1 MSFSYLFKRLIAI
14 IPVLVIVSLIT
25 FSFIHLIPGDPA
37 MALLG
42 INATPAQI
50 NALRSEMG
58 LDQPLVL
65 QYFNWLLRTFQ
76 GDMGV
81 SYLSGRS
88 IFQSVIERLPHT
100 LVLALLSIFLSVLIA
115 IPSGIIA
122 AARQNSISD
131 RFVMLFSLIGVSVP
145 SFWLG
150 IMLVILFAVKLQ
162 WLPASGYVSIF
173 EDFSQGIYYL
183 ILPTCS
189 LAIVLA
195 AVSARM
201 MRASMLEILR
211 QDYIR
216 TARAKGLSR
225 WASILKHGFKNSLI
239 PVVTVIGINFGW
251 LLGGTVVI
259 ETIFGIP
266 GMGRLVIYSIM
277 NRDYPMIQGV
287 VLYMAVIYMLVNLL
301 VDILVTALDSRIRY

>member
-1 MSFSYLFKRLIAI
+1 MSFSYLIKRLVAI
-14 IPVLVIVSLIT
+14 VPVLVIVSLIS
-25 FSFIHLIPGDPA
+25 FSFIHIIPGDPA

-42 INATPAQI
+42 INATPAQV
-50 NALRSEMG
+50 NALRAEMG

-65 QYFNWLLRTFQ
+65 QYFNWLSRMLQ
-76 GDMGV
+76 GDMGI

-88 IFQSVIERLPHT
+88 IFQSIIERLPHT
-100 LVLALLSIFLSVLIA
+100 MVLALLSILISILIA
-115 IPSGIIA
+115 IPAGIIA

-150 IMLVILFAVKLQ
+150 IMLVILFAVNLH

-173 EDFSQGIYYL
+173 ENVTQGLYYL
-183 ILPTCS
+183 ILPACS
-189 LAIVLA
+189 LAFVLA
-195 AVSARM
+195 AVTARM
-201 MRASMLEILR
+201 MRASMLEALR
-211 QDYIR
+211 QDYMR

-239 PVVTVIGINFGW
+239 PVVTIIGINFGW

-277 NRDYPMIQGV
+277 NRDYPMIQAAV
-287 VLYMAVIYMLVNLL
+287 MYMAVVYMLVNLL

>member
-1 MSFSYLFKRLIAI
+1 MSLSYLIKRLVAI
-14 IPVLVIVSLIT
+14 IPVLVIVSLIS
-25 FSFIHLIPGDPA
+25 FSFIHIIPGDPA

-42 INATPAQI
+42 MNATPAQV
-50 NALRSEMG
+50 NALRTEMG

-65 QYFNWLLRTFQ
+65 QYFNWLFRMFQ
-76 GDMGV
+76 GDMGI

-88 IFQSVIERLPHT
+88 IFQSIIERLPHT
-100 LVLALLSIFLSVLIA
+100 LTLALLSIFISILIA
-115 IPSGIIA
+115 IPCGIIA
-122 AARQNSISD
+122 AARQNSTSD
-131 RFVMLFSLIGVSVP
+131 RVVMLFSLIGVSVP

-173 EDFSQGIYYL
+173 EDFSQGLYYL
-183 ILPTCS
+183 ILPACS

-195 AVSARM
+195 AVTARM
-201 MRASMLEILR
+201 MRASMLEALR
-211 QDYIR
+211 QDYMR

-239 PVVTVIGINFGW
+239 PVVTIIGINFGW

-259 ETIFGIP
+259 ETIFSIP
-266 GMGRLVIYSIM
+266 GMGRLIIYSIM
-277 NRDYPMIQGV
+277 NRDYPMIQGAV
-287 VLYMAVIYMLVNLL
+287 MYMAVIYMLVNLL